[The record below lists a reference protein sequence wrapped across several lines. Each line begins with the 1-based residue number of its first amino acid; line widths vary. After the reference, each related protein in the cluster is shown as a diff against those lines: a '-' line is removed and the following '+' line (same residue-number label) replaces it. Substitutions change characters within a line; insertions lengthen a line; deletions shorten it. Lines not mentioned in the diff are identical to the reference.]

1 MAACAARRPR
11 NSTQR
16 EAVYETLQ
24 QIAVF
29 PRRAHMAGGVSAGV
43 GAFLR
48 LGVAVRGCAG
58 VPDAVLRPVP
68 VSGFPGAA
76 VRHRR
81 CAGAVRRAGAA
92 ALGAARAAGAFVQHL
107 AAEHAAGRPARRAG
121 AFVRA
126 VRLRGGVPGDG
137 GRHGR
142 ACAAGQKMTKACP
155 FFRRGAG
162 QARQSEV

>member
-1 MAACAARRPR
+1 MKRCSKSLFSRAARIWLAAYLLVWALSCAWVWLFGVAP
-11 NSTQR
+11 
-16 EAVYETLQ
+16 VYLMLFFGLFQ
-24 QIAVF
+24 FLVF
-29 PRRAHMAGGVSAGV
+29 P
-43 GAFLR
+43 
-48 LGVAVRGCAG
+48 
-58 VPDAVLRPVP
+58 VLLF
-68 VSGFPGAA
+68 GTG
-76 VRHRR
+76 
-81 CAGAVRRAGAA
+81 A

-126 VRLRGGVPGDG
+126 VRLRGGVPGAG
-137 GRHGR
+137 GRRGR